1 MNKKIIQELYENRL
15 LSSNEEFERFENSL
29 NKMAEVIK
37 EDDIFELC
45 KVFDDNTR
53 DDEMMFGL
61 IHLIETFSSE
71 KAFENTVLGVVN
83 MMETAMNWAKIIIYR
98 CLNDDFSKDM
108 LKNAI
113 IKADYQVNQSI
124 VSLLYVIK
132 QEDEEKFGSA
142 IDYILN

>member
-132 QEDEEKFGSA
+132 QEDGEKFGSA